1 MEVKLKAQDLISTQ
15 RRWYSSEALDS
26 VYYKVPVKRRSKI
39 GKIKD
44 NCFCSRTRVW
54 KVLTTLLPIIKFI
67 EKYKTPNILGDFLSG
82 LTATFLH
89 LPQGLGFGILAGLQP
104 INGLYTTFF
113 PVLIYMFFGT
123 SPHVSFGSNAVMAL
137 LTQTVVQRE
146 ADSYLGSKTLH
157 LISTI
162 NHSDESTGNNS
173 SRYLQN
179 NLEDIKVGVAMTAS
193 LLTGLI
199 LAGLGICRLGFLT
212 RYMSVSFIGGF
223 TTAAAIHIA
232 SSQVPKMLGIVVSPH
247 SGAGKLVKM
256 YIELFSNIELTVIS
270 ELVIAVITIIILLI
284 VKILINEKYKDR
296 MKIPIPIDFIVVI
309 IGTIVSYF
317 GKFEEKFDVK
327 VVGEIPSG
335 FPMPKVPALHTAST
349 MIMDC
354 VVMAI
359 LSLAMTISLAK
370 LTAKKHGISID
381 DNQELIAYGISN
393 IGSSFFSC
401 FPQATA
407 PPRTMVLSNLGAKS
421 TLNAIPTG
429 IIILLIILWIGTL
442 FESLPVAILAAMII
456 VAMKNLLMQFG
467 DIPRLWRIN
476 KFDCIIWLITCSV
489 SVLVDLDYGLIAGI
503 GFSILSIVIQ
513 NQMASGKVI
522 GYSDREDIFVDSKN
536 RVHVIEISSIKIFQ
550 YQAPLHFANAEN
562 FRKILYSQVA
572 DAIKLKKT
580 KEKDETVKV
589 ENQDVSEKGNKLKP
603 SVRHIILDFQMV
615 SNVDL
620 SGINILTQV
629 MKEYKAVD
637 IQIYIV
643 KCSSKITETL
653 RAADFFESF
662 PKENM
667 LYDLADAVY
676 VINSIKATDN
686 NDNTTKK
693 SDLSENTKL

>member
-1 MEVKLKAQDLISTQ
+1 MEEKLKSRDLISIQ
-15 RRWYSSEALDS
+15 RRWYSSETLDS
-26 VYYKVPVKRRSKI
+26 VYYKVPVKRRSKF
-39 GKIKD
+39 GKIMD
-44 NCFCSRTRVW
+44 NCFCSRARVW
-54 KVLTTLLPIIKFI
+54 KVLTTLLPVIKFI
-67 EKYKTPNILGDFLSG
+67 KKYKTQNILGDFLSG
-82 LTATFLH
+82 LTASFLH

-113 PVLIYMFFGT
+113 PVLIYMLFGT

-137 LTQTVVQRE
+137 LTQTVAQRE
-146 ADSYLGSKTLH
+146 ADRYLDSNKLH
-157 LISTI
+157 IISTM
-162 NHSDESTGNNS
+162 NYSDESAGNNS

-179 NLEDIKVGVAMTAS
+179 DLEDIKVGAAMTAS

-199 LAGLGICRLGFLT
+199 LAGLGICRLGLLT

-232 SSQVPKMLGIVVSPH
+232 SSQVPKMLGISVSPH

-256 YIELFSNIELTVIS
+256 YIELFSKIKLTIIS
-270 ELVIAVITIIILLI
+270 ELVIAIITMILLLT
-284 VKILINEKYKDR
+284 VKILINERYKDR
-296 MKIPIPIDFIVVI
+296 IKIPIPIDFIVVV

-317 GKFEEKFDVK
+317 GKFREKFDVK
-327 VVGEIPSG
+327 IVGAIPTG
-335 FPMPKVPALHTAST
+335 FPMPKVPSLYTAST

-370 LTAKKHGISID
+370 LTAKKHGITID

-407 PPRTMVLSNLGAKS
+407 PPRTMVLSNMGAKS

-489 SVLVDLDYGLIAGI
+489 SVLVDLDYGLMAGI

-513 NQMASGKVI
+513 NQMASGKII

-550 YQAPLHFANAEN
+550 YQAPLHFANADN

-572 DAIKLKKT
+572 DAIKLKKSN
-580 KEKDETVKV
+580 EKDEIVKV
-589 ENQDVSEKGNKLKP
+589 ENKEITEKGHILGEN
-603 SVRHIILDFQMV
+603 VRHIILDFQMI
-615 SNVDL
+615 SNVDF
-620 SGINILTQV
+620 SGINVLTQIL
-629 MKEYKAVD
+629 KEYKAVD
-637 IQIYIV
+637 IEIYIV
-643 KCSSKITETL
+643 KCSSKILETL
-653 RAADFFESF
+653 RAADFFEIF

-676 VINSIKATDN
+676 LINSTKATDKN
-686 NDNTTKK
+686 VNTEKTFE
-693 SDLSENTKL
+693 DTKL

>member
-1 MEVKLKAQDLISTQ
+1 MEVKLKSQDLISIQ
-15 RRWYSSEALDS
+15 RRWYSSETLDN

-39 GKIKD
+39 GKIMD
-44 NCFCSRTRVW
+44 NCFCSRARAW
-54 KVLTTLLPIIKFI
+54 KVLTTLLPVIKFI
-67 EKYKTPNILGDFLSG
+67 KKYKTQNILGDFLSG
-82 LTATFLH
+82 LTASFLH
-89 LPQGLGFGILAGLQP
+89 LPQGLGFGMLAGLQP

-113 PVLIYMFFGT
+113 PILIYMLFGT

-137 LTQTVVQRE
+137 LTQTVAQRE
-146 ADSYLGSKTLH
+146 ADRYLDSNKLH
-157 LISTI
+157 LISSM
-162 NHSDESTGNNS
+162 NYSDESAGNNS
-173 SRYLQN
+173 SRFLQN
-179 NLEDIKVGVAMTAS
+179 DLEDIKIGAAMTAS

-232 SSQVPKMLGIVVSPH
+232 SSQVSKMLGISVSPH
-247 SGAGKLVKM
+247 SGAGKLIKM
-256 YIELFSNIELTVIS
+256 YIELFSNIKLTIIS
-270 ELVIAVITIIILLI
+270 ELVIAIITMILLLT
-284 VKILINEKYKDR
+284 VKILINERYKDR
-296 MKIPIPIDFIVVI
+296 IKIPIPIDFIVVVV
-309 IGTIVSYF
+309 GTIVSYF

-327 VVGEIPSG
+327 IVGDIPTG
-335 FPMPKVPALHTAST
+335 FPMPKVPSLHTAST

-370 LTAKKHGISID
+370 LTAKKHGITID
-381 DNQELIAYGISN
+381 DNQEIIAYGISN

-407 PPRTMVLSNLGAKS
+407 PPRTMVLSNMGAKS

-429 IIILLIILWIGTL
+429 IIILLIILWIGSL

-456 VAMKNLLMQFG
+456 VAMKNLLIQFG

-489 SVLVDLDYGLIAGI
+489 SVLVDLDYGLMAGI

-513 NQMASGKVI
+513 NQMASGKII

-550 YQAPLHFANAEN
+550 YQAPLYFANADN

-572 DAIKLKKT
+572 DAIKLKKLN
-580 KEKDETVKV
+580 EKDEIVKV
-589 ENQDVSEKGNKLKP
+589 ENKEINEKGNILGEN
-603 SVRHIILDFQMV
+603 VRHIILDFQMI

-620 SGINILTQV
+620 SGINVLTQIV
-629 MKEYKAVD
+629 KEYKAVD
-637 IQIYIV
+637 IEIYIV
-643 KCSSKITETL
+643 KCSSKILETL
-653 RAADFFESF
+653 RAADFFENF

-676 VINSIKATDN
+676 LINSTKFTDKN
-686 NDNTTKK
+686 VNTEKTFE
-693 SDLSENTKL
+693 DTKL